1 MRKSGYPVMTD
12 LFVHYFPTRGH
23 CFFEVTAPGAS
34 ASWWWFWNWS
44 QSYLVRWTRLP
55 SRSTEPGMSGWA
67 TQWKP
72 VPFKIFQVQ
81 ASTEARGGVWS
92 PGAGAAGVWLEPQL
106 WFSGWTVHA
115 LTTEPSLTLHK
126 IVYVYRRLR
135 DERPSGSK
143 THDAYIK
150 ILSKPMV
157 GKVKYYKNREQCVLI
172 SLRFLR
178 RKEVEVFA
186 SLARSSS
193 CSPGPVAPAPPVRCC
208 WAAQLESDGTWTS
221 RSVVSGGTH
230 APRKAIHNKP

>member
-1 MRKSGYPVMTD
+1 MLQHLGDDFGIGLNLIWFVGHSCHPGVQSLGCQAELHSESLSLLKSFKCRQAQRPE
-12 LFVHYFPTRGH
+12 
-23 CFFEVTAPGAS
+23 EVSDPLELELQVFG
-34 ASWWWFWNWS
+34 WNLS
-44 QSYLVRWTRLP
+44 
-55 SRSTEPGMSGWA
+55 SG
-67 TQWKP
+67 
-72 VPFKIFQVQ
+72 
-81 ASTEARGGVWS
+81 S
-92 PGAGAAGVWLEPQL
+92 L
-106 WFSGWTVHA
+106 HA

-193 CSPGPVAPAPPVRCC
+193 
-208 WAAQLESDGTWTS
+208 
-221 RSVVSGGTH
+221 
-230 APRKAIHNKP
+230 